1 MKMFCQFCNFCK
13 RDTAH
18 RRRDSKQRLKAV
30 VLPAL
35 LILVQGL
42 FVSVGHARD
51 DLKDLRP
58 KSNSSHFFSPA
69 AGGVSLQ
76 KATALVRKSTGG
88 RVLSATTN
96 HRSSG
101 IEHRVRVLV
110 DGERVITVTVDA
122 NGRIKGRR

>member
-1 MKMFCQFCNFCK
+1 MKMFCNLCK
-13 RDTAH
+13 RHTAH
-18 RRRDSKQRLKAV
+18 NKRGYKRRLKAV
-30 VLPAL
+30 VLSAL

-42 FVSVGHARD
+42 FVSASYARG
-51 DLKDLRP
+51 DLQDITP
-58 KSNSSHFFSPA
+58 KSNSSNFFSPA

-76 KATALVRKSTGG
+76 KATAIVRKSTGG

-110 DGERVITVTVDA
+110 DGERVITVTVGA